1 MASSLHPSAPAAAA
15 QHIDPNQLLDK
26 ARLATSMGVSVRLLD
41 ELVSSGRLPKGVR
54 VGRRLYWT
62 SQAVDA
68 WRQRTFSQQLH
79 WRP

>member
-1 MASSLHPSAPAAAA
+1 MASTSHSSAPAAAA
-15 QHIDPNQLLDK
+15 PSIDPKQLLDK
-26 ARLATSMGVSVRLLD
+26 AHLATSMGVSVRLVD

-62 SQAVDA
+62 SQVVDA
-68 WRQRTFSQQLH
+68 WRQRTFSNQLH